1 MKTINKDALK
11 AQLLA
16 AGMSEEQASG
26 AIAASEQ
33 DANPVTDP
41 KILAQLDEI
50 QSTLSKGIKKGDL
63 KIEHEDDDDGEEYEI
78 EAEDDDAAEAEM
90 EARAAAKG
98 MSKAIQ
104 TGNYEGLLSDLLKT
118 NAQLHKAIRTER
130 RIFLAKVEKAM
141 SNAGGA
147 EIASL
152 KSTIEAQGNILAEIK
167 KGLAIPEA
175 PRGLTSANPSP
186 LRHPADPNPN
196 ANAQG
201 WSHEKLVK
209 AIKAKMEAWGSD
221 KRDRAHEAINLLRVG
236 SDGVT
241 PEGVAQG
248 LGLKLSDAE

>member
-63 KIEHEDDDDGEEYEI
+63 KIEHEDDDGEEYEI

-90 EARAAAKG
+90 EARSAAKG

-175 PRGLTSANPSP
+175 PRG
-186 LRHPADPNPN
+186 RHPADPNPN